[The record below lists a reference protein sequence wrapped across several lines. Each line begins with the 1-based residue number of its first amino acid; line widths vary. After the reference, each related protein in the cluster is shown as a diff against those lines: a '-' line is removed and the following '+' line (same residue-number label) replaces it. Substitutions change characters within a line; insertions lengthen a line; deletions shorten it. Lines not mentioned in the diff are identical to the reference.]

1 MYAEQVKAGSIVN
14 GQRVIGMTRGIVSG
28 RRYVRVQLAD
38 RTWSEP
44 LYVGTVVPGTR
55 PRTDFPAGP
64 VGAGRGMRA
73 NRVARGG
80 DESPMDFASRRIAAI
95 TYGC

>member
-1 MYAEQVKAGSIVN
+1 MRAEQLKRGSLVG
-14 GQRVIGMTRGIVSG
+14 GQRVVGMRTGQVSG
-28 RRYVRVQLAD
+28 RRYVKVQLAD
-38 RTWSEP
+38 RTWSGP
-44 LYVGTVVPGTR
+44 LFYGTVVAGTA

-64 VGAGRGMRA
+64 VGAGRGMKA
-73 NRVARGG
+73 GQVGRGG